1 MCSENTPVELESV
14 PYDSLEES
22 CGWDYSE
29 QGKEECIGIGAFACV
44 FKAIVPQI
52 NSGKAVAVKRFHQGN
67 IKSGQQFEA
76 ELASMRDL
84 NHTNII
90 RLLGTSEGKFRS
102 EFKITKVF
110 KLLFFFYFEFQ
121 MFNS

>member
-1 MCSENTPVELESV
+1 VCSENTPVELESV

-67 IKSGQQFEA
+67 IKSGQ
-76 ELASMRDL
+76 RDL